1 MNSPPTTAALTLS
14 LTGPFER
21 QGTEAAEGVRLWA
34 ELAGIRLTL
43 VDDRGSKTA
52 AARAYAAW
60 LDSMDLLI
68 GPYASGLVRAVA
80 PLVRDA
86 GRLLWNH
93 GGSADDLAQP
103 GVVSLPAPAS
113 SYFDGVVDEAV
124 ARQIDRLVVVQGTGP
139 FAQAVADGAT
149 TRASERGLDVRA
161 IEVSAVDAEDAA
173 GAAFVL
179 AGRFE
184 HDVAVV
190 RRLRRAGQTPALL
203 GAVAAGIPAFAQE
216 LGAAAEGILG
226 PVQWWPNDH
235 TPEIGPSG
243 TDFASLLPTP
253 NQSRALLSGRP
264 GSRCWLSRPRRP
276 PTRPPGRGHAAVGNL
291 DAARRLRPRCRLA
304 PGRPSRH
311 DRPLAGWPDGPAHH
325 RLNPRPSTTTQ
336 LGQQPPIGE
345 SWQPYNR
352 GGQRHG
358 GYRGTGLTLRIVVS
372 TARAIH
378 PGARRATRHPSRSDH
393 AGEALGRTFSTLLKA
408 DLRAAAFGG
417 RPRPATGRL
426 DGSAPPERDVARRRR
441 PLPGPRAP
449 RAPDRHRLVHR
460 PTTRTA
466 LR

>member
-1 MNSPPTTAALTLS
+1 
-14 LTGPFER
+14 
-21 QGTEAAEGVRLWA
+21 VRLWA

-124 ARQIDRLVVVQGTGP
+124 ARQIDRLVVVQGAGP

-149 TRASERGLDVRA
+149 TRASERGLGVRA

-184 HDVAVV
+184 DDVAAV

-203 GAVAAGIPAFAQE
+203 GAVAAGIPAFARE
-216 LGAAAEGILG
+216 LGAAADGVLG
-226 PVQWWPNDH
+226 PC
-235 TPEIGPSG
+235 SG
-243 TDFASLLPTP
+243 GRTTTRRRSVLQAPTLLPATDAEP
-253 NQSRALLSGRP
+253 VAS
-264 GSRCWLSRPRRP
+264 P
-276 PTRPPGRGHAAVGNL
+276 PTRPPRQPL
-291 DAARRLRPRCRLA
+291 LA
-304 PGRPSRH
+304 TSP
-311 DRPLAGWPDGPAHH
+311 
-325 RLNPRPSTTTQ
+325 T
-336 LGQQPPIGE
+336 PPT
-345 SWQPYNR
+345 N
-352 GGQRHG
+352 
-358 GYRGTGLTLRIVVS
+358 
-372 TARAIH
+372 
-378 PGARRATRHPSRSDH
+378 
-393 AGEALGRTFSTLLKA
+393 
-408 DLRAAAFGG
+408 
-417 RPRPATGRL
+417 
-426 DGSAPPERDVARRRR
+426 
-441 PLPGPRAP
+441 
-449 RAPDRHRLVHR
+449 
-460 PTTRTA
+460 
-466 LR
+466 